1 MHPCT
6 VYSLILPILPSS
18 VYSLILPIHSSSV
31 FLPSFHSILAQFIF
45 LIFQCILAQ
54 CILSFFQS
62 ILAQCIVDIFT
73 NVYILHRW
81 LSHWCLHSTFYYS
94 LDYPCKQLVWCPQLG
109 FPPKFRVM
117 VNEWKWS
124 RIFSHFHNGK
134 GFAIPELY
142 GSISERLFYL

>member
-54 CILSFFQS
+54 CILAFFQS
-62 ILAQCIVDIFT
+62 FLAQCIVDIFT

-81 LSHWCLHSTFYYS
+81 LSHWCLHSTYLLLFFRLPLQTIS
-94 LDYPCKQLVWCPQLG
+94 LVPTIRVSTEIPGYGWRIEIIQNF
-109 FPPKFRVM
+109 FPFP
-117 VNEWKWS
+117 
-124 RIFSHFHNGK
+124 
-134 GFAIPELY
+134 
-142 GSISERLFYL
+142 